1 MQINI
6 EVFCKVILS
15 LSVTRHSQSTQ
26 NKFAYLCNIFSIKG
40 WGMKLSFY
48 LQINTRVFYKLIVSP
63 WVHLAR
69 QAQGTKNIQFTTSL
83 QLLKENIK
91 DEVDFMPADK

>member
-26 NKFAYLCNIFSIKG
+26 NKFTYLCNIFSIKA

-69 QAQGTKNIQFTTSL
+69 QAQSL
-83 QLLKENIK
+83 KRVR
-91 DEVDFMPADK
+91 DEVDFLDADKHQSFLEIDFNTL